1 MDSLFTRKYLKEFP
15 RTDCIPLHNRFNH
28 FDAFRKVHKKIKR
41 LNAYI
46 NLIFGISVRHEYKM
60 ILKQVG
66 TVHTPI
72 N

>member
-1 MDSLFTRKYLKEFP
+1 MNDLFTRKYLKEFP
-15 RTDCIPLHNRFNH
+15 LTACIFLPNRFNH
-28 FDAFRKVHKKIKR
+28 FDMFAKVHKKIKR

-46 NLIFGISVRHEYKM
+46 NLIFWISLRQEYKM

-66 TVHTPI
+66 AAHTSV

>member
-1 MDSLFTRKYLKEFP
+1 MNDLFTRKYLKEFP
-15 RTDCIPLHNRFNH
+15 LTACIFLPNRFNH
-28 FDAFRKVHKKIKR
+28 FDMFAKVHKKIKR

-46 NLIFGISVRHEYKM
+46 NLIFGTPVRHEYKM

-66 TVHTPI
+66 IVHTSI